1 MSLSPRI
8 QLLKH
13 LLLHQDIDLVSS
25 KSVDVAEKAHVLD
38 LNSLVGVSMDHLA
51 VLESLTSVLNA
62 VF

>member
-13 LLLHQDIDLVSS
+13 LLLHQDVDLVSPE
-25 KSVDVAEKAHVLD
+25 SVDVAEKAHILD